1 MSSKEGPGG
10 GLVAQM
16 LLCSFLWASAFLL
29 LKIAG
34 TGLSPLA
41 LAALRGVMGAGLLA
55 AWLLLHRI
63 SIVPRGRE
71 WRDWAV
77 LGLLQGVIPNALTV
91 YALIQISAGLASMIQ
106 ATTPL
111 IVALLAQALF
121 ADEKLTARRA
131 RGLAV
136 GFAGM
141 ILLVGPA
148 AFDGGP
154 VDGMGVAAM
163 VVVAASYA
171 LGNVYVRAVPSP
183 DPLRLAFG
191 QQFFSGVPTFLCVM
205 LIAGPSAFAGVA
217 DSLPVLAMLGIF
229 GTAMPIVLYMRILR
243 RAGPTI
249 GSMNGYFLPPWTIL
263 LGFLLLGETISLREI
278 AATAIV
284 LTGVAMVT
292 AGPKPLARFAAFIAS
307 RRG

>member
-10 GLVAQM
+10 GLFAQM

-34 TGLSPLA
+34 TSLSPLA

-55 AWLLLHRI
+55 AWLLVHRI

-91 YALIQISAGLASMIQ
+91 YALIQIAAGLASMIQ

-111 IVALLAQALF
+111 IVAILAQALF

-148 AFDGGP
+148 AFDGAP

-163 VVVAASYA
+163 VVVAVSYA

-217 DSLPVLAMLGIF
+217 DSLPVLALLGIF

-263 LGFLLLGETISLREI
+263 LGFVLLGETVSLREI

-284 LTGVAMVT
+284 LTGVAMLT
-292 AGPKPLARFAAFIAS
+292 AGPKPLARIAAFIAS
-307 RRG
+307 RRD